1 MIPLRLN
8 ILKETAMIVQ
18 HVLVPI
24 DFSATANRALDY
36 AIALA
41 QQLHAR
47 LTLLH
52 VLHLAPLEV
61 GELTPGVATTYLDDL
76 ETDAQHLLQASLER
90 VQHAGLQGDLLLVQ
104 GTPTQT
110 IVETAGEQGV
120 DLIIMGTHGRT
131 GLTHVLL
138 GSVAEHVVRHAPC
151 PVLVMRKTMDVP
163 DTPATSEDAVSEQP

>member
-1 MIPLRLN
+1 
-8 ILKETAMIVQ
+8 MIVQ

-24 DFSATANRALDY
+24 DFSATADRALAY

-41 QQLHAR
+41 QQLQAR

-52 VLHLAPLEV
+52 VLDM
-61 GELTPGVATTYLDDL
+61 TPVTMEDMTAGVVATYLDDL

-90 VQHAGLQGDLLLVQ
+90 VQRAGLQGTSLLVQ

-110 IVETAGEQGV
+110 IVDTAGEQGV

-131 GLTHVLL
+131 GLAHVFL
-138 GSVAEHVVRHAPC
+138 GSVAEHVVRQGPC
-151 PVLVMRKTMDVP
+151 PVLVVRRVP
-163 DTPATSEDAVSEQP
+163 DTSTSSEDALPEQP

>member
-1 MIPLRLN
+1 VHLN
-8 ILKETAMIVQ
+8 TRKETAMIVQ

-24 DFSATANRALDY
+24 DFSATADRALTY

-52 VLHLAPLEV
+52 ALD
-61 GELTPGVATTYLDDL
+61 LTPVTMEDMTAGMTATYLDDL

-90 VQHAGLQGDLLLVQ
+90 VQRAGLQGDSLLVQ
-104 GTPTQT
+104 GTPAQT
-110 IVETAGEQGV
+110 IVDAASEQQV

-131 GLTHVLL
+131 GLAHVFL
-138 GSVAEHVVRHAPC
+138 GSVAEHVVRQAPC
-151 PVLVMRKTMDVP
+151 PVLVTRRTADAP
-163 DTPATSEDAVSEQP
+163 DTPASSEDPPPAQP

>member
-1 MIPLRLN
+1 
-8 ILKETAMIVQ
+8 MIVQ

-24 DFSATANRALDY
+24 DFSATAEQALAY

-52 VLHLAPLEV
+52 VLD
-61 GELTPGVATTYLDDL
+61 LTPVTMEDMPAGMTTTYLDDL
-76 ETDAQHLLQASLER
+76 ETDAQHLLQASRER
-90 VQHAGLQGDLLLVQ
+90 VQRAGLQAESLLVQ

-110 IVETAGEQGV
+110 IVDTAGEQRV

-131 GLTHVLL
+131 GLAHVFL
-138 GSVAEHVVRHAPC
+138 GSVAEHVVRQGPC
-151 PVLVMRKTMDVP
+151 PVLVVRRAP
-163 DTPATSEDAVSEQP
+163 DTSAPAEDALPEQP

>member
-1 MIPLRLN
+1 
-8 ILKETAMIVQ
+8 MIVQ

-24 DFSATANRALDY
+24 DFSATADRALAY

-52 VLHLAPLEV
+52 VLD
-61 GELTPGVATTYLDDL
+61 LTPVTMEDMTAGMTATLLDDL
-76 ETDAQHLLQASLER
+76 ETDAQHLLQASRER
-90 VQHAGLQGDLLLVQ
+90 VQRAGLQVESLLVQ

-110 IVETAGEQGV
+110 ILDTAGEQGV

-131 GLTHVLL
+131 GLAHVFL
-138 GSVAEHVVRHAPC
+138 GSVAEHVVRHGPC
-151 PVLVMRKTMDVP
+151 PVLVIRRAP
-163 DTPATSEDAVSEQP
+163 DTSAPSADALPEQP